1 MLKRLFV
8 ISVCVSIGIFCANL
22 AFSQDDPSTTDPAK
36 IENPSDEGKTELKDE
51 IKTEE
56 VKKAEPVKT
65 ETATGGQQTIIAA
78 NAKAYTDGKTI
89 FVNSKVQFKLT
100 STDDLSIDRI
110 EYKIDEGAVATY
122 QNPFAIEPEGYH
134 TIKYYGIDKA
144 GNKEPDKTYNVAVDN
159 TGPAIV
165 VSTSSPVKKI
175 GDKVYYQK
183 NVLFNVNTNDALSG
197 VNKIEYS
204 TDGTNYQEY
213 AAPFAIPAK
222 GDINLKI
229 KATDNVNNVTE
240 QFAFRVVDDSGNEI
254 EFKDAVVKL
263 VTDETAPAVEI
274 KPDKEMK
281 KIENQNVAS
290 TDVKYTVT
298 ATDAESGVAVIFY
311 RIDGKGD
318 FIPYKNEIQFM
329 NNGKHQIDAKAVDK
343 AGNVSNITTFTV
355 YVDILP
361 PNSTIETLDK

>member
-1 MLKRLFV
+1 MLKKLFI
-8 ISVCVSIGIFCANL
+8 ISVCVSIGIFFTSL
-22 AFSQDDPSTTDPAK
+22 AFSQDDPSTTEP
-36 IENPSDEGKTELKDE
+36 NKTENAPDESKTEVKDE
-51 IKTEE
+51 TKKDE
-56 VKKAEPVKT
+56 VKREEPAKT
-65 ETATGGQQTIIAA
+65 ETEKKGEQTMIAA

-100 STDDLSIDRI
+100 ATDDLGIDKI
-110 EYKIDEGAVATY
+110 EYKIDEGAVAAY
-122 QNPFAIEPEGYH
+122 QNPFSIDQEGYH
-134 TIKYYGIDKA
+134 TVKYYGTDKA
-144 GNKEPDKTYNVAVDN
+144 GNKEPEKTYYVAVDN
-159 TGPAIV
+159 TGPAVV

-175 GDKVYYQK
+175 GDKVFYQK
-183 NVLFNVNTNDALSG
+183 NVLFAVNANDALSG

-240 QFAFRVVDDSGNEI
+240 QFAFRVVDDNGNEVEI
-254 EFKDAVVKL
+254 KDATVKL

-281 KIENQNVAS
+281 KVDTQNVAS
-290 TDVKYTVT
+290 TDVKYTIT
-298 ATDAESGVAVIFY
+298 AKDDESGVAIIFY

-318 FIPYKNEIQFM
+318 FIPYKSEIQFM

-343 AGNVSNITTFTV
+343 AGNVSNIITLSV

-361 PNSTIETLDK
+361 PNSSIEATDK